1 MDYLVGRGYSGEKE
15 QALLGFQLSTEAPP
29 NNSRQPGCLLQLLS
43 WARRRARGGRGG
55 APWRQM
61 LGAQLLREQRGEGV
75 ELLPRGWRE
84 QAAAFQGPE
93 PRRGL
98 WVGGEQVGPGKV
110 KGTELSCGRKTGCAA
125 RRYPG
130 GGGRG
135 QGGWSHSE
143 PDGPCL
149 GFGPKGPGS
158 LPPWGRKPQLWP

>member
-1 MDYLVGRGYSGEKE
+1 MGRGYSGEKE

-43 WARRRARGGRGG
+43 WARRRARGGGWGALETDAGGTAAEGAARGRGG
-55 APWRQM
+55 AAP
-61 LGAQLLREQRGEGV
+61 EGV
-75 ELLPRGWRE
+75 EE